1 MKYSLKG
8 MSFFFY
14 LTASF
19 FFSVVVYDI
28 QIRVEKTLPHTVWT
42 SHLVGIKSLKMQ
54 LEKWCLNPALSVAL
68 L

>member
-14 LTASF
+14 LTAS

-42 SHLVGIKSLKMQ
+42 SHLVGIKSLTMQ
-54 LEKWCLNPALSVAL
+54 LEKWCLNPLLSVAL